1 MYRNGLSKRESRLI
15 LGDLKLENFLDCS
28 LQIDTDVSLGLES
41 SGTLHQPRDT
51 FRFEDC
57 DWPINV
63 YNNEKGL
70 DCFVVG
76 AGIVVFG
83 AALQGGLLGDLGGPL
98 GQIFQVLV
106 TVFFIS
112 FIFFG
117 QKLQMRLYLMEIDKG
132 VRRLDIIKNQSNELT
147 LKTVKEQGK
156 PVTDPAPSLKIL
168 MEQFFITPVDMD
180 PQGIVGKFDHL
191 LDVRDLKFKDD
202 VRMIAPSASD
212 STLNNLENLVEA
224 SWALNTIYRIV
235 RHFYLLGKK
244 TSSFFIIIQLQAI
257 LPMVLQEAEAYL
269 GAARAFAEGQP
280 IGDGIGPLVASR
292 LMKDKEKRKVEK
304 DVVVAETALEDR
316 RVIAL
321 KAEGPGGNVGKPG
334 DAIRSILQENIG
346 KVSMVVMIDAA
357 VKFEGETSGE
367 VSEGI
372 GAAIGGIG
380 TERFKIEEEATKQKI
395 PVYAVIVKESLQEA
409 ITPMKK
415 EILEAGEK
423 VIDRIKKLIVE
434 RSKPGDTVIVAG
446 IGNTIGIGQ

>member
-1 MYRNGLSKRESRLI
+1 MS
-15 LGDLKLENFLDCS
+15 
-28 LQIDTDVSLGLES
+28 VS
-41 SGTLHQPRDT
+41 
-51 FRFEDC
+51 
-57 DWPINV
+57 
-63 YNNEKGL
+63 
-70 DCFVVG
+70 
-76 AGIVVFG
+76 
-83 AALQGGLLGDLGGPL
+83 ALQVGLLGDIGGPL
-98 GQIFQVLV
+98 GQIIQVLV
-106 TVFFIS
+106 TIFFIS

-132 VRRLDIIKNQSNELT
+132 LRRLDIIRNQANELT

-156 PVTDPAPSLKIL
+156 PTTDPAPSLKIL
-168 MEQFFITPVDMD
+168 MEQFLITPVDMD

-212 STLNNLENLVEA
+212 SVLNNLENLVEA
-224 SWALNTIYRIV
+224 SWALNTIFRIV

-244 TSSFFIIIQLQAI
+244 TGSIFIIIQLQAI
-257 LPMVLQEAEAYL
+257 LPMVMQECEAYL

-334 DAIRSILQENIG
+334 DAIRSIIEENIG
-346 KVSMVVMIDAA
+346 KISMVVMVDAA
-357 VKFEGETSGE
+357 VKFEGENSGE

-380 TERFKIEEEATKQKI
+380 TERFKIEEEATKQNI
-395 PVYAVIVKESLQEA
+395 PIYAVIVKQSIQEA